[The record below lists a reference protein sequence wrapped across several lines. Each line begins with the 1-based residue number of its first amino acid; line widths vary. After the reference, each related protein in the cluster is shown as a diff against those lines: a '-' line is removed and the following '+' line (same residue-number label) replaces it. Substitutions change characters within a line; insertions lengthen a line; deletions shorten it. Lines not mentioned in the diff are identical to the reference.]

1 MQQSFVTFAQRS
13 LELMALTYALV
24 AYAAANK
31 NHRRY
36 LMELAEII

>member
-13 LELMALTYALV
+13 LELMALTYAL

-31 NHRRY
+31 NHRRNGISRDY
-36 LMELAEII
+36 IIA